1 MWFTC
6 CYIRYFFT
14 WEYNMKDKNLNEF
27 ILTTVIDCLTEDL
40 KKFNPHKFN
49 SFSEL
54 TELDLYDMAKWGLE
68 NDLSSGAWDDADTLD
83 EAIINVVNSF
93 KRLLKD
99 KFPDGFNGIPKLVTS
114 YRFVVLDDPKDLN
127 TKNLGYSWFTNPN
140 RIHDSDFKQQL
151 LHLKT
156 KKLFLITAEIPIDK
170 IDITRSLFQRDMI
183 WIENEIVLKD
193 DSNIK
198 IISFDKIK

>member
-1 MWFTC
+1 
-6 CYIRYFFT
+6 
-14 WEYNMKDKNLNEF
+14 MK
-27 ILTTVIDCLTEDL
+27 DL
-40 KKFNPHKFN
+40 KKFIATTIREYLNENTSTFNPHKFN

-54 TELDLYDMAKWGLE
+54 TERDLYDMAKWGLE

-99 KFPDGFNGIPKLVTS
+99 KFPDGFNGIPNPVTI
-114 YRFVVLDDPKDLN
+114 YRFVVLDTPKDLN

-140 RIHDSDFKQQL
+140 RIKDPDFKQQL
-151 LHLKT
+151 FHLKT
-156 KKLFLITAEIPIDK
+156 KNLYLITAEIPINK

-183 WIENEIVLKD
+183 WIENEIVLKN
-193 DSNIK
+193 DSNVK
-198 IISFDKIK
+198 IVSLDKIT